1 MKKIISVLLAAVLL
15 VSAVPFAFAE
25 GTGVYVTG
33 SYESKVCQE
42 SYDLIY
48 GPVPGVGTG
57 DKITLF
63 VYASVPVHVEL
74 DGNTLA
80 DLPAGSPS
88 EASFTAGAEGDH
100 TLTFTPQ
107 DGEAETLT
115 FRVYA
120 QREVYRRQLKDAAA
134 DAGALGIGLLAPLAA
149 LPLML
154 VAPPLGLAAFAVPLM
169 SLGQFFRLIE
179 CAFRFVNLLR
189 K

>member
-1 MKKIISVLLAAVLL
+1 MKKIVSVLLVLL
-15 VSAVPFAFAE
+15 FLLSAVPFAFAE
-25 GTGVYVTG
+25 DNGVYVTG

-74 DGNTLA
+74 DGSTLA

-107 DGEAETLT
+107 DGEAETLSV
-115 FRVYA
+115 FL
-120 QREVYRRQLKDAAA
+120 EDP
-134 DAGALGIGLLAPLAA
+134 ALGLEAERRMPAGKRERISQGSSP
-149 LPLML
+149 
-154 VAPPLGLAAFAVPLM
+154 
-169 SLGQFFRLIE
+169 RILI
-179 CAFRFVNLLR
+179 
-189 K
+189 